1 MKSTRY
7 ARGSKKAGPMR
18 REQSRQKTI
27 GSGKI
32 CYSTGQKTLR
42 SWHSST
48 PLRQKHPSQG
58 QIRPAPS
65 LPAASHETA
74 GCSSPKSDSTSARL
88 AAIPQRFRERR
99 EVIRAHTI
107 KNTTSIEVVFLLFF
121 FPPYIQ
127 IANRRRIGSNTRR
140 RRLRCFHS
148 SSVTRWLC
156 STIWSISSSSAS
168 IIGAPY
174 IITPHSKCSSK
185 LR

>member
-1 MKSTRY
+1 MKTMHY
-7 ARGSKKAGPMR
+7 ARFKKAGPMR

-27 GSGKI
+27 GGRKYVI
-32 CYSTGQKTLR
+32 ETPWVKNFAQLAR
-42 SWHSST
+42 LP
-48 PLRQKHPSQG
+48 PLRQKSPYRDKQPV
-58 QIRPAPS
+58 PALS
-65 LPAASHETA
+65 SALRGTA
-74 GCSSPKSDSTSARL
+74 GCPYNGSADRAQL
-88 AAIPQRFRERR
+88 AAIPQHFCERR

-156 STIWSISSSSAS
+156 STI
-168 IIGAPY
+168 
-174 IITPHSKCSSK
+174 
-185 LR
+185 